1 MISSG
6 FPRPVSSSIFGG
18 MFHLDY
24 LAAQR
29 YGTDDL
35 LQSIRGRYPS
45 SNCHDSVSFLPC
57 HCSDAYS
64 SLRIDRLY
72 SDLVEDSLTEYVYDA
87 DLAGLSYNFSSSS
100 SGMYVQVQGYNDKL
114 HVLLQ
119 HVLERIKTIQV
130 KRDRVEVMKEQV
142 GLVFFFIV
150 EVV

>member
-1 MISSG
+1 M
-6 FPRPVSSSIFGG
+6 
-18 MFHLDY
+18 
-24 LAAQR
+24 
-29 YGTDDL
+29 
-35 LQSIRGRYPS
+35 
-45 SNCHDSVSFLPC
+45 
-57 HCSDAYS
+57 
-64 SLRIDRLY
+64 Y